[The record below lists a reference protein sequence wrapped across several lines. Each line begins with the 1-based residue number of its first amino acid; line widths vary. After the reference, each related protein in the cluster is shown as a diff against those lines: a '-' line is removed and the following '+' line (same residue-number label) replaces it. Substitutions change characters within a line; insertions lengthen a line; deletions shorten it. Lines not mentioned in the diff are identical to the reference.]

1 MISPTRPY
9 SSQRVPNSNLLTRS
23 SVCSRE
29 HRPLSP
35 SKSVRFAVHLEKEMV
50 KAWDREWTEYIPS
63 APPLHNAGKQNLL
76 RVISNIWTK
85 AVDCSLKVTIRKLY
99 YLWNCHSWFEIVQNN
114 REGWMEELSPKFL
127 ELGIAHMLL
136 VSYTG
141 QWDINMDA
149 I

>member
-76 RVISNIWTK
+76 RVISNIQTK
-85 AVDCSLKVTIRKLY
+85 AVDCLPKVTIRTSY
-99 YLWNCHSWFEIVQNN
+99 HLWNCHSRF
-114 REGWMEELSPKFL
+114 KFL
-127 ELGIAHMLL
+127 QNKRVMNGRVVAEISGTWASQYAPCQLRWLIKCQYG
-136 VSYTG
+136 
-141 QWDINMDA
+141 
-149 I
+149 